1 MTTSDATVQVNFRLT
16 RAERDQFSA
25 ACERAGLTK
34 SEVLQRLATA
44 FTASA
49 ELRNTYHL
57 DGTLCPLSQFFRELA
72 DTMRNRQL

>member
-1 MTTSDATVQVNFRLT
+1 MTSDASVQVNFRLT
-16 RAERDQFSA
+16 RDERDKFSA
-25 ACERAGLTK
+25 ACERAGMTK

-49 ELRNTYHL
+49 EFRNTYHL

-72 DTMRNRQL
+72 EAMRNRQL